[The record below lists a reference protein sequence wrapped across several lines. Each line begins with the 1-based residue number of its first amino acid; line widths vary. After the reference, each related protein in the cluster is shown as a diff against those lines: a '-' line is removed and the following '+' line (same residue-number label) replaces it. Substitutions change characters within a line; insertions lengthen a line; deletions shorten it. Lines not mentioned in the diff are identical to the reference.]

1 MRKSGIQVSREM
13 SLKGNIRSRLFFSAV
28 YMPLSIQDPESFV
41 KNKGLLEQNSFLKT
55 LDNQKTR
62 LGWEEV
68 AMTLVA

>member
-1 MRKSGIQVSREM
+1 
-13 SLKGNIRSRLFFSAV
+13 
-28 YMPLSIQDPESFV
+28 MPLSIQDPESFV